1 MLKIKYFF
9 IKRVSFPSLGLGLL
23 FLFLWPGAQNTL
35 EAKETDFYIKFGQYM
50 TEERQT
56 YLEIFFTLESSSLDW
71 ESHPDGGFRGGMEA
85 TLKVRSLPDSQIV
98 GGSRF
103 RILSPQYQDT
113 TQVRGNLI
121 HQERLFLD
129 TGKYVLEIELED
141 IAEAEETYRYS
152 PALEINLD
160 PEKPHIAEPLF
171 LENYRKAEST
181 SGIVR
186 SGYELTP
193 IITGRN
199 YFYPESRDTL
209 AFYSELYNMEQGLD
223 SGSRFVIKYYLQEE
237 ASDQVL
243 SKYGGYSMR
252 DGGVVNP
259 VLGALD
265 ISDLPTGNYFLVL
278 EGLGPKGKSLI
289 RSKTFFYRENQAA
302 DSNQLEQNYR
312 DVSLSSTF
320 EQELRDPDSLYH
332 YIRFLHPISTD
343 RQRDFQKGLVQDG
356 DREKMK
362 QYLFSFWQSK
372 APEEPAQAW
381 ARYLE
386 KINYVNEEFKSSL
399 RPGYLSARGRVYLT
413 YGKPSEV
420 SERTMEPRMPPYEIW
435 HYKSI
440 RSPYAVTQN
449 NRIFVFAERST
460 STSEYQLLHSTA
472 VGEMHSRDW
481 RQQLFQRAYGGNG
494 NIDPSNSNDREFGNR
509 ANQNMLI
516 NSTGTD
522 RRYR

>member
-1 MLKIKYFF
+1 MHPLRYLFWPPYSSWF
-9 IKRVSFPSLGLGLL
+9 LGGVLGLL
-23 FLFLWPGAQNTL
+23 LIWPGAQKSL
-35 EAKETDFYIKFGQYM
+35 QAKEADFYIKFEQFM
-50 TEERQT
+50 TEDRQT
-56 YLEIFFTLESSSLDW
+56 YLELFFTMKSQSLDW
-71 ESHPDGGFRGGMEA
+71 EAHPDGGYRGGMQA

-103 RILSPQYQDT
+103 RILSPQYRDT
-113 TQVRGNLI
+113 TEIRGNLI
-121 HQERLFLD
+121 HQERLYLD
-129 TGKYVLEIELED
+129 TGDYALEIDLQD
-141 IAEAEETYRYS
+141 IADPGETYHYT
-152 PALEINLD
+152 PALRINLD
-160 PEKPHIAEPLF
+160 PEEPHIAKPLF
-171 LENYRKAEST
+171 LESYQPASSS

-193 IITGRN
+193 IVTGGN
-199 YFYPESRDTL
+199 YFYPEGQDTL
-209 AFYSELYNMEQGLD
+209 AFYSEFYNVASSLD
-223 SGSRFVIKYYLQEE
+223 SGSRFVIKYYLQDE
-237 ASDQVL
+237 SDDRVL
-243 SKYGGYSMR
+243 TKYGGFSMR

-278 EGLGPKGKSLI
+278 EGLGPKGKSLL
-289 RSKTFFYRENQAA
+289 RSKTFFYREN
-302 DSNQLEQNYR
+302 ER
-312 DVSLSSTF
+312 
-320 EQELRDPDSLYH
+320 PDSLNIQGTFADASVSGSFMRQIENPDSLFH
-332 YIRFLHPISTD
+332 YIRFLYPISTD
-343 RQRDFQKGLVQDG
+343 QQRDFQKGLVREA

-362 QYLFSFWQSK
+362 RYLYSYWHTK
-372 APEEPAQAW
+372 APGRAAEAW
-381 ARYLE
+381 AEYLKKVE
-386 KINYVNEEFKSSL
+386 YVNEEFTSSL

-435 HYKSI
+435 HYKNI
-440 RSPYAVTQN
+440 QTPYAVKQN

-494 NIDPSNSNDREFGNR
+494 NIDPSNNNEREFGNR
-509 ANQNMLI
+509 TNQNMLI